1 MNVTY
6 STDIVILGGGI
17 AGLWLLNRMQAEGH
31 HPILFETK
39 ALGGEQTLAS
49 QGIIHGGLK
58 YALKGAL
65 GKDSQNIADMPNRW
79 RQCLNGNGEVD
90 LTGVRLLNENYYMWS
105 DGGLRSRLKSY
116 LGSKSLRGRIDVI
129 SKESYP
135 TFFKESSVKGTL
147 YKLPDFVIDTK
158 SLLQKLV
165 FKNEERIFSLA
176 NCAYEFHSEESIP
189 RKRLKIAIRGKVV
202 TIEADLFIFCAGEG
216 NSELISKAK
225 LSTVSSQT
233 RPLHMV
239 YLKNSN
245 LPKVYVHCIGNNFKL
260 NPLVTVTSH
269 EAKNGQIVWYL
280 GGAIAESGIDKSKS
294 EQIKAAQKLMRQTF
308 PWMNLSDAKW
318 ESFLI
323 NRSEADIQSGFRP
336 DDAIVKDERNI
347 LVTWPTKLT
356 LVPSLADKVLTHAA
370 RLEKSLLAETISL
383 NKLRSLFDTPSL
395 ASSHWD

>member
-17 AGLWLLNRMQAEGH
+17 TGLWLLNRMQAEGH
-31 HPILFETK
+31 NPILFETK

-90 LTGVRLLNENYYMWS
+90 LTGVRLLDENYYMWS

-116 LGSKSLRGRIDVI
+116 LGSKSLRGRVDVV
-129 SKESYP
+129 SQESYP
-135 TFFKESSVKGTL
+135 TFFKGSSVKGTL

-165 FKNEERIFSLA
+165 SKNQERIFSLA
-176 NCAYEFHSEESIP
+176 NCTYEFHSEESIP
-189 RKRLKIAIRGKVV
+189 RKRLKIVIQGKVV

-225 LSTVSSQT
+225 LNTVSSQT

-294 EQIKAAQKLMRQTF
+294 EQIKAAQKLMRKTF

-323 NRSEADIQSGFRP
+323 NRSEADIKSGFRP
-336 DDAIVKDERNI
+336 DDAIIKDERNI

-356 LVPSLADKVLTHAA
+356 LVPSLADKVLTHVA
-370 RLEKSLLAETISL
+370 RLEKGLLAKTISL
-383 NKLRSLFDTPSL
+383 NKLRSLFNTPSL

>member
-17 AGLWLLNRMQAEGH
+17 TGLWLLNRMQAEGH
-31 HPILFETK
+31 NPILFETK
-39 ALGGEQTLAS
+39 ALGGRQTLAS

-90 LTGVRLLNENYYMWS
+90 LTGVRLLDENYYMWS

-116 LGSKSLRGRIDVI
+116 LGSRSLSGRVDVV

-135 TFFKESSVKGTL
+135 TFFKGSSVKGTL

-165 FKNEERIFSLA
+165 SKNQERIFSLA
-176 NCAYEFHSEESIP
+176 NCTYEFHSEESIP
-189 RKRLKIAIRGKVV
+189 RKRLKIVIQGKVV

-225 LSTVSSQT
+225 LNTVSSQT

-294 EQIKAAQKLMRQTF
+294 EQIKAAQKLMRKTF

-323 NRSEADIQSGFRP
+323 NRSEADIQNGFRP

-356 LVPSLADKVLTHAA
+356 LVPSLADKVLTHVA
-370 RLEKSLLAETISL
+370 RLEKGLLAETISL

>member
-17 AGLWLLNRMQAEGH
+17 TGLWLLNRMQAEGH
-31 HPILFETK
+31 NPILFETK

-90 LTGVRLLNENYYMWS
+90 LTGVRLLDENYYMWS

-116 LGSKSLRGRIDVI
+116 LGSRSLSGRVDVV

-135 TFFKESSVKGTL
+135 TFFKGSSVKGTL

-165 FKNEERIFSLA
+165 SKNQERIFSLA
-176 NCAYEFHSEESIP
+176 NCTYEFHSEESIP
-189 RKRLKIAIRGKVV
+189 RKRLKIVIQGKVV

-225 LSTVSSQT
+225 LNTVSSQT

-294 EQIKAAQKLMRQTF
+294 EQIKAAQKLMRKTF

-323 NRSEADIQSGFRP
+323 NRSEADIQNGFRP

-356 LVPSLADKVLTHAA
+356 LVPSLADKVLTHVA
-370 RLEKSLLAETISL
+370 RLEKGLLAKTISL